1 MPRRGGAASRR
12 RTSLALFGSRRRM
25 SQSISTEIAMLM
37 SALQELAAIRST
49 AEQAAGHILTSAE
62 DLMVSPSIS
71 GASRQAA
78 EEKALAIIT
87 ACGFHDLVGQ
97 RAANVAETLDKI
109 INARLKCVDGARKKP
124 KAERQRRK
132 IALLLHGPAL
142 PAASPDQTQIDALF
156 AEA

>member
-1 MPRRGGAASRR
+1 MPRRGGATSRR
-12 RTSLALFGSRRRM
+12 RTPLALFGTRRRI

-71 GASRQAA
+71 AASRAAA
-78 EEKALAIIT
+78 EEKALAIIA

-97 RAANVAETLDKI
+97 RAANIAETLDKI
-109 INARLKCVDGARKKP
+109 ITARLKCADQPRKRP

-132 IALLLHGPAL
+132 IALLMHGPAS
-142 PAASPDQTQIDALF
+142 PATSPDQTQIDALF